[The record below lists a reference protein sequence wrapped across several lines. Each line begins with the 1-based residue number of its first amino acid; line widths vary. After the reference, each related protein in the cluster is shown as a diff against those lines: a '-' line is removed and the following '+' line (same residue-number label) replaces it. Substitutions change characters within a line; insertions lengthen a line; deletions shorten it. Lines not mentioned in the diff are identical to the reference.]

1 MSDEDENGEVSEAR
15 LTRVSFQAPAPLVDR
30 VQAIAQVKDE
40 ELASVLTDVV
50 RSHLDQAAASVDVR
64 QRVAERYYDDR
75 ISLEKVKRLVGSRE
89 AQRLRLLKD
98 DLRDDPLEF

>member
-1 MSDEDENGEVSEAR
+1 MSDEDEYGEMSEAR
-15 LTRVSFQAPAPLVDR
+15 STQVSFQAPASLVDR
-30 VQAIAQVKDE
+30 VEAIARVKDE
-40 ELASVLTDVV
+40 ELASLLTEAV
-50 RSHLDQAAASVDVR
+50 RSHLDDAAASEDVR